1 MSFRY
6 PGASTKTCYT
16 KNRPRRQHGSLKKVI
31 ISCSLELENL
41 VDLELLGGFQELLTL
56 STKTV
61 PKFPTML
68 MIPKTRPPVLSM
80 VR

>member
-31 ISCSLELENL
+31 ISCSLELEEKIIFAKPWSL
-41 VDLELLGGFQELLTL
+41 RTWSIWSF
-56 STKTV
+56 
-61 PKFPTML
+61 
-68 MIPKTRPPVLSM
+68 
-80 VR
+80 